1 MIIPSIIAKNQKELT
16 ERLAKVKDH
25 VKLVQ
30 LDVMDGKFVKNKSLM
45 FKLKLDS
52 KLKYEAH
59 LMVKKPLSWIKKNL
73 RKVDLIVVHYEIDN
87 VGEVVNYVKSKRKK
101 VGVAINPKT
110 KVKEIKDYLSKLDQV
125 IVMTVTPG
133 KYGSKFLPKML
144 SKIKELKKLK
154 PGLKIEV
161 DGSVNL
167 KTIKKIRKA
176 GADKFVVGSY
186 LQKSENVKEALRELK
201 R

>member
-133 KYGSKFLPKML
+133 KYGRKFLPKML
-144 SKIKELKKLK
+144 RKIKELKKLK